1 MTETTDLD
9 LEFLFDDQ
17 EPDYT
22 EPKFRILEEDGKW
35 IVYAAIT
42 KKPFASKDA
51 AEDWLYD
58 RRPYCLAC
66 GSYKDGQ
73 RDPLECVQTGGWNAF
88 MHVSCQEKLRKKSEE
103 EFYVSVINY
112 VRGQPN
118 DIRPG
123 TVGACEADI
132 AKKLVEED
140 LTLLEP
146 ENKDTLLR
154 KIKQWKDQRP
164 PISAPLDP
172 ADVEELP
179 F

>member
-17 EPDYT
+17 ESGYT
-22 EPKFRILEEDGKW
+22 EPEFRILEEDGKW
-35 IVYAAIT
+35 VVCRAIS
-42 KKPFASKDA
+42 KPIASKVA
-51 AEDWLYD
+51 AERWLNDMY
-58 RRPYCLAC
+58 PCCAAC
-66 GSYKDGQ
+66 GSYKYGED
-73 RDPLECVQTGGWNAF
+73 DPLECYQAGGWNVF
-88 MHVSCQEKLRKKSEE
+88 MHVSCQEKLHKESEE

-118 DIRPG
+118 NIRPG
-123 TVGACEADI
+123 TIGACEADI

-140 LTLLEP
+140 PTLLEP

-154 KIKQWKDQRP
+154 TIKSIYDDRAVRITP
-164 PISAPLDP
+164 TPEDI
-172 ADVEELP
+172 P